1 MEQKIKKS
9 IGNVKIHGVQVGE
22 SKVIFILNDLIV
34 EKENVEFS
42 MILIS
47 PDDLPISRNDNLK
60 KRKNE

>member
-9 IGNVKIHGVQVGE
+9 IGNVKIHGVKLGVG
-22 SKVIFILNDLIV
+22 KVIFILNDLIV

-47 PDDLPISRNDNLK
+47 PDDLSISKNDNLK
-60 KRKNE
+60 KRKYE